1 MATPSQLQQAPALH
15 QWNVKPMSMWIW
27 ARERKEEQK
36 STGWHRG
43 WDQKEGWGERRV
55 RNRQERENE
64 RGRTENNV
72 EERTQ
77 GGMRRKKERW
87 KNKWGAGK
95 GKSAHCF
102 VFFLPC
108 DCPPDNRSFYP
119 AGEIMLLTI
128 SPTLLLPTFCMPPCS
143 VMPVRPW
150 PPNEAA
156 AELFYYIYLQ
166 LAGEMR
172 CWPQPQT
179 AAVDDDLT
187 CDDCLNKFIWP
198 QTGNM
203 CDSFTL
209 NQLTF
214 PTPAALLL
222 FVCRNTGLL
231 WSLQSL
237 WHTETHKLNHLTQR
251 CDWDFT
257 SNNYKFNV
265 VKSTSEKLCHRSAD
279 AEWIYHQTCA
289 IYAPFN
295 S

>member
-1 MATPSQLQQAPALH
+1 MKCQANEHVNLGEGEKRGTKKH
-15 QWNVKPMSMWIW
+15 RVTQRVRSEGGLGW
-27 ARERKEEQK
+27 AEGEKQTREGKWKRENWKQCGREDPRRHEEEERKMKKQMRSRQRQI
-36 STGWHRG
+36 STLF
-43 WDQKEGWGERRV
+43 
-55 RNRQERENE
+55 
-64 RGRTENNV
+64 
-72 EERTQ
+72 
-77 GGMRRKKERW
+77 
-87 KNKWGAGK
+87 
-95 GKSAHCF
+95 C
-102 VFFLPC
+102 FFLPC

-128 SPTLLLPTFCMPPCS
+128 SPALLLPTFCMPPCS